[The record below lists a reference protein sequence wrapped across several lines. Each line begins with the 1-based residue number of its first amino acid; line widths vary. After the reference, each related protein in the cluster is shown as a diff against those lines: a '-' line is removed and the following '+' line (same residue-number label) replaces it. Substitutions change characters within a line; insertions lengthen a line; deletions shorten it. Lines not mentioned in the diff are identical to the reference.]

1 MADETN
7 ATTDQAADADNVD
20 VQDAELPRGKDE
32 QIAAQPG
39 QIDILM
45 DTAIPVSAQLGQ
57 VEMEVR
63 EVLQVGPGSVVKLDK
78 RAGQPIDL
86 FLRGVRFA
94 TGDLVVIGEQLGVRV
109 REVLATEGAGKHQNS
124 ST

>member
-1 MADETN
+1 MADETD
-7 ATTDQAADADNVD
+7 AATDQAADADNVD
-20 VQDAELPRGKDE
+20 VRDAELPRAEDQ
-32 QIAAQPG
+32 QIAGQPG

-45 DTAIPVSAQLGQ
+45 DTTIPVSAQLGQ

-63 EVLQVGPGSVVKLDK
+63 EVLQVGPGSVLKLDK
-78 RAGQPIDL
+78 QAGQPIDL

-109 REVLATEGAGKHQNS
+109 REVLTAEGAGKH
-124 ST
+124 